1 MKRLIATVTL
11 GMVLLT
17 APAVTLA
24 ADYCAGPWSFFTQYS
39 FMLVGKRFR
48 TPAKGQCKP
57 FTGFLQSIGEFD
69 TANYP
74 VTGSGCTDFNGSLKI
89 IGMYTAGGSQPA
101 TITLNIN
108 TSTGAGSG
116 TDCRMDVG
124 NGGGCATMSQFDV
137 GTCRAD
143 FPG

>member
-1 MKRLIATVTL
+1 MKAQRRDHGGVIR
-11 GMVLLT
+11 
-17 APAVTLA
+17 AV
-24 ADYCAGPWSFFTQYS
+24 
-39 FMLVGKRFR
+39 FR
-48 TPAKGQCKP
+48 
-57 FTGFLQSIGEFD
+57 
-69 TANYP
+69 
-74 VTGSGCTDFNGSLKI
+74 GCLMQVVFSVA
-89 IGMYTAGGSQPA
+89 AGGSQPA